1 MRLREKGKPDG
12 AIVTLAWDAAQA
24 ALLAG
29 THVSA
34 EHEGSEGEHGPDQPA
49 ESGDLDAKT
58 QPELEAVAAERGVDI
73 SGAKTKADVNA
84 ALRARP

>member
-12 AIVTLAWDAAQA
+12 AIVALDWDAAQA

-34 EHEGSEGEHGPDQPA
+34 EGGEGERRPDQPA
-49 ESGDLDAKT
+49 ESGDLDARP
-58 QPELEAVAAERGVDI
+58 QPELEALAAERGVDI
-73 SGAKTKADVNA
+73 SGAKTKADVIA
-84 ALRARP
+84 ALRTQP